1 MTCAAVTD
9 KPWNYLGPRFLPL
22 CGSSVFTFWPPGEIG
37 WGSLGEFVLTRPG
50 HSGKS
55 FPSCSRH
62 CNSVTGPCLAARE
75 LTNAGT
81 CVLRK
86 KGKLGYT
93 VKACKRE
100 KSLHF
105 PMSELQRPYRGGW
118 DYVESFIFVSFP
130 SRSGKVS
137 LFKKKK
143 DHEKKMTHNAKKKKW
158 HICKEKNKAIGVVR
172 GWGSHPGPTTE
183 NSSYPLHVSS
193 SSLRE
198 GRPSAYCTGGYSDNG
213 SRKGVLG
220 AWHMGYTRA
229 SPSSCLQWQKAA
241 PLSLQ
246 LLLHPCAT
254 LWEVDAGPFFNSLH
268 GKSARSWKSS
278 CLTRNLNRNL
288 SHRCRKQTYGT
299 KVGRRR
305 REINWEIGIDIYT
318 LLLLLL
324 LSCFSHVRLCATP

>member
-1 MTCAAVTD
+1 MCCCNRQTLKLLRTPAPTSLWLFRLHLLAPGGNRVRV
-9 KPWNYLGPRFLPL
+9 PWRI
-22 CGSSVFTFWPPGEIG
+22 CT
-37 WGSLGEFVLTRPG
+37 G

-137 LFKKKK
+137 LFKKKRIMK
-143 DHEKKMTHNAKKKKW
+143 
-158 HICKEKNKAIGVVR
+158 
-172 GWGSHPGPTTE
+172 
-183 NSSYPLHVSS
+183 
-193 SSLRE
+193 
-198 GRPSAYCTGGYSDNG
+198 
-213 SRKGVLG
+213 RK
-220 AWHMGYTRA
+220 
-229 SPSSCLQWQKAA
+229 
-241 PLSLQ
+241 
-246 LLLHPCAT
+246 
-254 LWEVDAGPFFNSLH
+254 
-268 GKSARSWKSS
+268 
-278 CLTRNLNRNL
+278 
-288 SHRCRKQTYGT
+288 
-299 KVGRRR
+299 
-305 REINWEIGIDIYT
+305 
-318 LLLLLL
+318 
-324 LSCFSHVRLCATP
+324 